1 MIENPLHRDVRQN
14 ERDCFLFAPMSVG
27 YDSCRISLFSLGCG
41 PDGKLTAVVKS
52 GAIKRMIFM
61 RIMPKL
67 QVPAAE
73 HLASGPPL
81 TIVHLVMFPALKSTG
96 DDDIG

>member
-1 MIENPLHRDVRQN
+1 M
-14 ERDCFLFAPMSVG
+14 
-27 YDSCRISLFSLGCG
+27 
-41 PDGKLTAVVKS
+41 KS
-52 GAIKRMIFM
+52 SAIKSVLFM

-81 TIVHLVMFPALKSTG
+81 TIVHLVMFPALESTG

>member
-1 MIENPLHRDVRQN
+1 MIENPLYCDVRQN
-14 ERDCFLFAPMSVG
+14 EKDCFLFALMSVG
-27 YDSCRISLFSLGCG
+27 YDSSRISLFSLGCG
-41 PDGKLTAVVKS
+41 PGGTLVKYF
-52 GAIKRMIFM
+52 GYKKT
-61 RIMPKL
+61 RIIPKL

-73 HLASGPPL
+73 HLASDPPL

>member
-1 MIENPLHRDVRQN
+1 MNENPLHRDVRQN

-27 YDSCRISLFSLGCG
+27 YDSCRISLFFCQDVALTGCL
-41 PDGKLTAVVKS
+41 PAKS
-52 GAIKRMIFM
+52 AAIKGMIFM